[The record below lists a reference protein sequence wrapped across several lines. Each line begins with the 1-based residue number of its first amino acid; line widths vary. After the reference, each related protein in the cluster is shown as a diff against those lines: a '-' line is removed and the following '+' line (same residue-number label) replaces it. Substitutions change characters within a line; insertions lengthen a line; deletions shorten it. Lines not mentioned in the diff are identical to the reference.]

1 MIIDI
6 PLIISVNAD
15 NEKEAEDLVAD
26 IMNDTMAI
34 EVLCEGWRFISDE
47 EVNTL

>member
-15 NEKEAEDLVAD
+15 NEREAENLVAD
-26 IMNDTMAI
+26 IMYDTMAI

>member
-1 MIIDI
+1 MVIDI
-6 PLIISVNAD
+6 PLIISVEAD

-26 IMNDTMAI
+26 IMYDTMSI

>member
-15 NEKEAEDLVAD
+15 NEREAEDLVAD
-26 IMNDTMAI
+26 IMYDTMAI